1 MRGETRFHR
10 LLHQIER
17 QPNTFAATMG
27 SPTFIQVQ
35 SSPHLETTR
44 ELFLEYQRAIGIDLC
59 FQNFSAE
66 VANLPGEYASP
77 AGRLYLCLVDGPVA
91 GCVAMRKIDEQVCEM
106 KRMYVRPAFRG
117 QHLGRLLAER
127 VIQEAHTIGYQAM
140 RLDTLPAMTEAIA
153 LYQSLGFR
161 PTEAYRINPHP
172 GAIYMELALAQ
183 SSR

>member
-1 MRGETRFHR
+1 
-10 LLHQIER
+10 
-17 QPNTFAATMG
+17 MG
-27 SPTFIQVQ
+27 SPSFIQVQ
-35 SSPHLETTR
+35 SSPHLETAR
-44 ELFLEYQRAIGIDLC
+44 ELFLEYQQAIGIDLC

-66 VANLPGEYASP
+66 VADLPGEYAP
-77 AGRLYLCLVDGPVA
+77 PEGRLFICFVDGLAA
-91 GCVAMRKIDEQVCEM
+91 GCAALRKIDEQLCEM

-127 VIQEAHTIGYQAM
+127 IIQDAQTIGYRAM

-153 LYQSLGFR
+153 LYRSLGFQ

-172 GAIYMELALAQ
+172 GAIYMELPLLS